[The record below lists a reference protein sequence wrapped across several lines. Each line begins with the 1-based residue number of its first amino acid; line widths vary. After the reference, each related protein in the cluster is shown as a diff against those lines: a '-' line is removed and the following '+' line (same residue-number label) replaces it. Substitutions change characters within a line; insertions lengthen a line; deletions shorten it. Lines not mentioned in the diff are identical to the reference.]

1 MPITTVGSDRLIQCP
16 KMVPQNHAHNTLIL
30 QVNLCA
36 TLLTEKAYFC
46 GRMAL
51 WHQITRILSKPRIG
65 TLPFHE
71 ERPLVGRRHMAH
83 ELRIAEPTI
92 RNDHRRWQGYAASVK
107 SRHAPVYH
115 DLHPAQFVTARRP
128 RACGVGPTDGK
139 VHGHHEFA
147 LSNDDH
153 QEDPI

>member
-51 WHQITRILSKPRIG
+51 WHQITRILSKP
-65 TLPFHE
+65 LP
-71 ERPLVGRRHMAH
+71 R
-83 ELRIAEPTI
+83 
-92 RNDHRRWQGYAASVK
+92 AALQMGVVK
-107 SRHAPVYH
+107 APVWLSPSPTPGV
-115 DLHPAQFVTARRP
+115 LHI
-128 RACGVGPTDGK
+128 GVVGAP
-139 VHGHHEFA
+139 VC
-147 LSNDDH
+147 N
-153 QEDPI
+153 